1 MKTQTKLLVASATCA
16 IAALM
21 EFLAFQFDRGLG
33 DYVYLGV
40 SALFAALS
48 IWLARTVASCLWV
61 IVLTPVLCLTLLAAN
76 ACFAGFIRHT
86 VLNLGEDFGQS
97 ALRGIV
103 LFFVILPLTALATVA
118 AATVPL
124 VVRDRP

>member
-1 MKTQTKLLVASATCA
+1 MGTSTAGGHTLY
-16 IAALM
+16 
-21 EFLAFQFDRGLG
+21 FQ
-33 DYVYLGV
+33 YSYYYLY
-40 SALFAALS
+40 
-48 IWLARTVASCLWV
+48 
-61 IVLTPVLCLTLLAAN
+61 LCLTLLAAN
-76 ACFAGFIRHT
+76 ACFAGFIRNT

-97 ALRGIV
+97 AVRGIV

>member
-1 MKTQTKLLVASATCA
+1 MRV
-16 IAALM
+16 
-21 EFLAFQFDRGLG
+21 QFDRGLG
-33 DYVYLGV
+33 DYVYLGG

-76 ACFAGFIRHT
+76 ACFAGFIRNT